1 MTRNTVWDAHEK
13 RFNANLL
20 ADRDR
25 LAANDRKPDLFKQ
38 LSEHDPYDQLGLHY
52 RKPLF
57 DRISDALGSRD
68 FLLVY
73 TGIWIGCLL
82 TVGCAALW
90 AGVL

>member
-1 MTRNTVWDAHEK
+1 MTRHTAWNDKERVW
-13 RFNANLL
+13 NANLL

-38 LSEHDPYDQLGLHY
+38 LSEYDPYDQLGLHY

-82 TVGCAALW
+82 TVAMAFCW
-90 AGVL
+90 SVL